1 MNLRK
6 NDFECHAAESHDVC
20 YYLYPSKLENLDKFG
35 IPKNIT
41 KRDDKY
47 IIKHGSSICFASLS
61 RELVQNKGNVDRFVY
76 LLKNRSI
83 LLTQNEIHKWLDICI
98 KAKALPDYMKEES
111 DTERNR
117 YILKL
122 DPAMKPSMLFIQV
135 TCIRWI
141 QETPIFVKNMIALVN
156 KYHVSF
162 YLAWLVASR
171 MSMGNSW
178 HNIVSN
184 CAQYGQNIGK
194 VLENSTYDAASA
206 RGIRNLMVHPDK
218 FDKRSINKM
227 GENADFQA
235 TEKVYAAKP
244 KVGAKSTV
252 HIKHITNSALSKAIE
267 AESDNDLKSVLKK
280 ING

>member
-6 NDFECHAAESHDVC
+6 DDFKCHSAENHDVC
-20 YYLYPSKLENLDKFG
+20 YYLYPSKLENLDEFG

-41 KRDDKY
+41 KRNDKY
-47 IIKHGSSICFASLS
+47 IVKHGSTICFAYLAK
-61 RELVQNKGNVDRFVY
+61 ELARNRGNVDRFVY
-76 LLKNRSI
+76 LLNNRSI

-122 DPAMKPSMLFIQV
+122 DPSMKPSMLFIQV

-141 QETPIFVKNMIALVN
+141 QETPIFVKNMIALIN
-156 KYHVSF
+156 KYHMSF

-171 MSMGNSW
+171 MSIGNSW

-184 CAQYGQNIGK
+184 CAQYGQSIGSILK
-194 VLENSTYDAASA
+194 DSTYDAASA
-206 RGIRNLMVHPDK
+206 RGIRNLLVHPDK

-227 GENADFQA
+227 AEDADFQA
-235 TEKVYAAKP
+235 TEKVYAAIP

-252 HIKHITNSALSKAIE
+252 HIKHITNSVLNEAIE
-267 AESDNDLKSVLKK
+267 SESDNDLKKVLMK